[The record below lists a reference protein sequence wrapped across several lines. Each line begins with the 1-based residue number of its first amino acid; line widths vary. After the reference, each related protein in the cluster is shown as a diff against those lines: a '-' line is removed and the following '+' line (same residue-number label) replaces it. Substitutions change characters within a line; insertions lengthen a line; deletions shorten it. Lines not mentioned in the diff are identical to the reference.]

1 MMPPRPITDLI
12 VCSPS
17 FTLAAL
23 EAFFNAM
30 FGFGHPGQLPQ
41 RCPRRGVGQIKI
53 DLHHLLVV
61 SVAVA

>member
-1 MMPPRPITDLI
+1 
-12 VCSPS
+12 
-17 FTLAAL
+17 
-23 EAFFNAM
+23 M